1 MVNLFF
7 FLKFESQLKRT
18 RPDII
23 RQIDETLLRSISDA
37 GGKIVQEHPVI
48 SVILDEN
55 TLGFWFDIFILV
67 ENIKKHIE
75 SSKEIFGFSL
85 LIDKNSN
92 DTTGQ
97 LCRFLAGGTGGI
109 FFDIESAG
117 NFLNYAIFESAD
129 EWITLMKAHK
139 YGSER
144 LCRIKELKIF
154 TKAARNDLDI
164 QRNVENIICNE
175 KEKSVLIL
183 CPAFFLSRAGLYK
196 YSKKQND
203 DFPVFTICF
212 GSGIIGALTDAMS
225 GKIRS
230 VLSERLSDEIYSL
243 HEFLSRERIRNEI
256 SLYTVGL
263 AKRFFKLLLD
273 CYTETASRKKRKAV
287 LAIENINYA
296 DKTGASLI
304 IDFLSI
310 INKENLLIVGTSEAG
325 IPYERLRRWENV
337 FENRVTAGSGSEK
350 QPVFQKLTTEL
361 WEIVYVISLLGRY
374 FSPELFSR
382 LLEEE
387 GKNPLMITRA
397 LNILYMMGVV
407 ESSTEPW
414 PVNHYYAEQSRRLP
428 DRNAIRV
435 KELVR
440 RRLLSQVEKRE
451 INPCFKLIKIIA
463 DLDKTQGIDDLLL
476 LKCLVSDIINGTG
489 NGFELAVNN
498 GKLEKIAGA
507 EKAALIRYIFETFK
521 ALHSGNEKDIR
532 LIFNRKPVNADS
544 YPALNAQITVN
555 LCGYN
560 LGIRENTAAME
571 YAKEAVFIGQNNKT
585 VCLPNAYRLFAIG
598 CLAKQNINE
607 TIEYLGFALSEAEK
621 NGHYLETGISAYYC
635 AASYFLY
642 GDIFSAIALTQKA
655 IDQSLAAGRPSWA
668 DRSRFLKG
676 RLEFETGHYRE
687 ALAVFI
693 KLLNEPYDIKSAV
706 RDNMLYAWIYRCNV
720 YLNNSEAVKPEN
732 TCYDAELF
740 EVEAAY
746 LCGDF
751 TRAVKLA
758 ANIKNPFSNN
768 DFLYIE
774 QPDWRS
780 GFAQCEHLFFGNGE
794 IYDRLVCVF
803 NSLAMSNLSVKD
815 RKTAMDNMQKL
826 LRDERLSEMD
836 PWDSFYFYAWY
847 RILEKSA
854 ADIVDMNT
862 AVSIAFKRLQRR
874 ASRIENVEARRQ
886 YLNGSRWNNELCL
899 AAREFKLI

>member
-7 FLKFESQLKRT
+7 FLKFESQLRRT

-37 GGKIVQEHPVI
+37 GGKIIQEHPVMSAI
-48 SVILDEN
+48 FDEN
-55 TLGFWFDIFILV
+55 SLGFWFDIYILI
-67 ENIKKHIE
+67 ENIKKRIE
-75 SSKEIFGFSL
+75 ESKEIFGFSL
-85 LIDKNSN
+85 LIDKKSG
-92 DTTGQ
+92 DTAGQ

-109 FFDIESAG
+109 FFDVESSG
-117 NFLNYAIFESAD
+117 NFLPYAVFESSD
-129 EWITLMKAHK
+129 ERITRLKTHK

-154 TKAARNDLDI
+154 TKAARNDLDLQKNI
-164 QRNVENIICNE
+164 ENILNNE
-175 KEKSVLIL
+175 KEESVLIL
-183 CPAFFLSRAGLYK
+183 CPAFFLTRAGLYK
-196 YSKKQND
+196 YSKRLND
-203 DFPVFTICF
+203 NFPVLTICF
-212 GSGIIGALTDAMS
+212 GSGVIGALTDAMS

-230 VLSERLSDEIYSL
+230 VLNEQLSGEIYTL

-256 SLYTVGL
+256 SLYTVSL
-263 AKRFFKLLLD
+263 AKRFFILLLN
-273 CYTETASRKKRKAV
+273 CYTETARRKKRKAV
-287 LAIENINYA
+287 LAIENIHYA
-296 DKTGASLI
+296 DKTGANLI
-304 IDFLSI
+304 VNFLSV
-310 INKENLLIVGTSEAG
+310 INRENLLITGTSEAG
-325 IPYERLRRWENV
+325 TPYERLRRWENV
-337 FENRVTAGSGSEK
+337 FKNRITAGGESEK
-350 QPVFQKLTTEL
+350 QPAFQKLTMEL

-397 LNILYMMGVV
+397 FTILYMMGVV

-414 PVNHYYAEQSRRLP
+414 PVNRYYADQSRKLP
-428 DRNAIRV
+428 DENAIRV

-440 RRLLSQVEKRE
+440 RRLLSQIDNRE

-463 DLDKTQGIDDLLL
+463 ALDKTRGIDDLLL
-476 LKCLVSDIINGTG
+476 LKCLVSDLVNGTG

-498 GKLEKIAGA
+498 GKLEKISGA
-507 EKAALIRYIFETFK
+507 EKAVLVKYIFETFK

-532 LIFNRKPVNADS
+532 LVFNKKPVRADS
-544 YPALNAQITVN
+544 YPALKARIMVN
-555 LCGYN
+555 LCGYH

-585 VCLPNAYRLFAIG
+585 DCLSHAYRLFAIG
-598 CLAKQNINE
+598 CLAKQNISE
-607 TIEYLGFALSEAEK
+607 TIEYMGFALSDAEK
-621 NGHYLETGISAYYC
+621 KGHYLETGISAYYY

-642 GDIFSAIALTQKA
+642 GDVFSAIALTQKA
-655 IDQSLAAGRPSWA
+655 IDQSLSAGRPSWA
-668 DRSRFLKG
+668 DRGRFLKG
-676 RLEFETGHYRE
+676 RLEFETGHYSQ
-687 ALAVFI
+687 ALTIFTG
-693 KLLNEPYDIKSAV
+693 LLNEPYDAKNV
-706 RDNMLYAWIYRCNV
+706 TRDNTLSAWIYRCNA
-720 YLNNSEAVKPEN
+720 YLNNFKAVKPEN
-732 TCYDAELF
+732 HCHDSELF
-740 EVEAAY
+740 EIEAAY
-746 LCGDF
+746 LSGDF
-751 TRAVKLA
+751 TKAVKLSA
-758 ANIKNPFSNN
+758 SIKNPFSND

-794 IYDRLVCVF
+794 IYDRLICVF
-803 NSLAMSNLSVKD
+803 NSLALSNLSVKD
-815 RKTAMDNMQKL
+815 RETAMNNMQKL
-826 LRDERLSEMD
+826 LRDERLCEMD

-847 RILEKSA
+847 RILEKAA

-899 AAREFKLI
+899 AAKEFKLI